1 MLNYEVFNKENQPT
15 EAEIRDFIEAEV
27 FTLFSDLDNYLRE
40 SYKAKPKLAYSSCSM
55 DNNLWRGWNIKYQKS
70 GKSLCTIYPQ
80 QGYFMVLVPG
90 KPFEVR
96 NEDTVGEVK
105 LAVEIRKNE
114 ISAKKRA

>member
-1 MLNYEVFNKENQPT
+1 
-15 EAEIRDFIEAEV
+15 
-27 FTLFSDLDNYLRE
+27 
-40 SYKAKPKLAYSSCSM
+40 
-55 DNNLWRGWNIKYQKS
+55 
-70 GKSLCTIYPQ
+70 
-80 QGYFMVLVPG
+80 MVLVPG